1 MSQKNNFWTRANYR
15 KLPGCS
21 SGPFCRLCLGKRG
34 LLANLWLLWL
44 KKTVY
49 PRMHEE
55 KCKAILAQ
63 TLRSRLT
70 CWIVLR
76 MDPLG
81 ACYKQLSARKNR
93 RYAINGNLYT
103 WQQYQEYYWKRGYQ
117 SVLSAWESSAHFK
130 DLSEFREYFHV
141 QVVR

>member
-1 MSQKNNFWTRANYR
+1 
-15 KLPGCS
+15 
-21 SGPFCRLCLGKRG
+21 
-34 LLANLWLLWL
+34 
-44 KKTVY
+44 
-49 PRMHEE
+49 MHEE

-130 DLSEFREYFHV
+130 DLSEFIEYFHV
-141 QVVR
+141 QVVPSSPLKQCRSSAVFGILLPTCLLLVDVHGQHEGVLPEYGGVVERKLSRQGT